1 MREKPRSFED
11 DTPTVE
17 LPAVTA
23 PLPPV
28 RPAPR
33 QQQAPA
39 QPPSTQMQP
48 RVGSWATPTEVDAVA
63 IPVSEGRA
71 PGPPAE
77 SEKERLRREMNAYR
91 MAFWERRFVACVR
104 WLYSR
109 ARMAVYITAIVVLP
123 GLLFPPIRGYLNWV
137 MVANLALVGFVV
149 VSLVA
154 GEVTSRKP
162 QWPCMFGALFRLLLV
177 GGFAIACGYVSEADP
192 WKETFASLL
201 GFAKPV
207 WLQIQAFLDYAALDH
222 AIFMWLGVLLAHR
235 SLRTLAEGGKIHLEG
250 TSRFGARPGW
260 TLKDYY
266 IGPDPRKQQGRADAP
281 SVLAYRKTAFHFYL
295 GRFWVLLN
303 SVYIIV
309 LMFLIA
315 SA

>member
-1 MREKPRSFED
+1 MRENPRSFED

-17 LPAVTA
+17 LPAITT

-28 RPAPR
+28 RPPLVR
-33 QQQAPA
+33 QQVPA
-39 QPPSTQMQP
+39 SPPQTQVQP
-48 RVGSWATPTEVDAVA
+48 RVGSWGTPTEVDAVA
-63 IPVSEGRA
+63 IPVSEGRT
-71 PGPPAE
+71 PGPPVE
-77 SEKERLRREMNAYR
+77 SEKERLRREMNEYR
-91 MAFWERRFVACVR
+91 LAVWERRFVACVR

-109 ARMAVYITAIVVLP
+109 VRMAVHITAVVVLP
-123 GLLFPPIRGYLNWV
+123 GLLFPPVKGYLTWV
-137 MVANLALVGFVV
+137 MVANLALVGFVA

-201 GFAKPV
+201 GFARPV
-207 WLQIQAFLDYAALDH
+207 WLQIQAFLDYASLDH
-222 AIFMWLGVLLAHR
+222 AVFMWLGVLLAHR
-235 SLRTLAEGGKIHLEG
+235 SLRTLAEGGRIHLEG
-250 TSRFGARPGW
+250 TSRFGTRPGW
-260 TLKDYY
+260 SLKDYY
-266 IGPDPRKQQGRADAP
+266 IGPDPRKQQGRVEAP
-281 SVLAYRKTAFHFYL
+281 GVFAYRRAVFRFYL

-303 SVYIIV
+303 SVYVLV

>member
-1 MREKPRSFED
+1 MRGHVEGENLRDNPRSFED

-17 LPAVTA
+17 LPAITT
-23 PLPPV
+23 PLPP
-28 RPAPR
+28 A
-33 QQQAPA
+33 QAP
-39 QPPSTQMQP
+39 PTQMQP
-48 RVGSWATPTEVDAVA
+48 RVGSWATPTEVDAMA

-71 PGPPAE
+71 SRPLVE
-77 SEKERLRREMNAYR
+77 SDKERRRREMNEYR
-91 MAFWERRFVACVR
+91 LAVWERRFVACVR

-109 ARMAVYITAIVVLP
+109 VRASVYITAVAVLP
-123 GLLFPPIRGYLNWV
+123 GLLFPPIKGYLNWV
-137 MVANLALVGFVV
+137 MVANLVLVGFVA

-154 GEVTSRKP
+154 GEVTSQRP
-162 QWPCMFGALFRLLLV
+162 QWSCMLGALFRMLLV
-177 GGFAIACGYVSEADP
+177 GGFAIACVHVSEADT
-192 WKETFASLL
+192 WKETFSSLL

-207 WLQIQAFLDYAALDH
+207 WLQIQAWLDYASLDH
-222 AIFMWLGVLLAHR
+222 AVFMWLGVLLAHR
-235 SLRTLAEGGKIHLEG
+235 SLGILAEGGRINLEG

-260 TLKDYY
+260 SLKDYY
-266 IGPDPRKQQGRADAP
+266 IGPDPRAQQGWVDAP
-281 SVLAYRKTAFHFYL
+281 VIFAYRRAKLRFYL

>member
-1 MREKPRSFED
+1 MRDNPRSFED

-17 LPAVTA
+17 LPAVTT

-28 RPAPR
+28 RPSPA
-33 QQQAPA
+33 QAP
-39 QPPSTQMQP
+39 PTQVQP
-48 RVGSWATPTEVDAVA
+48 RVEPWATPTEVDAVA

-71 PGPPAE
+71 PGPPVE
-77 SEKERLRREMNAYR
+77 SDKERRRREMNEYR
-91 MAFWERRFVACVR
+91 LAVWERRFVACVR

-109 ARMAVYITAIVVLP
+109 VRAAVYITAVAVLP
-123 GLLFPPIRGYLNWV
+123 GLLFLPIRGYLNWV
-137 MVANLALVGFVV
+137 MIANLALVGFVA

-154 GEVTSRKP
+154 GEVTSRRP
-162 QWPCMFGALFRLLLV
+162 QWSCMLGALFRLLLV

-192 WKETFASLL
+192 WKETLASLL
-201 GFAKPV
+201 GFARPV
-207 WLQIQAFLDYAALDH
+207 WLQVQALLDYASLDH
-222 AIFMWLGVLLAHR
+222 AVFMWLGVLLAHR
-235 SLRTLAEGGKIHLEG
+235 SLGILAEGGRIHLEG

-260 TLKDYY
+260 SLKDYY
-266 IGPDPRKQQGRADAP
+266 IGPDPRTQQGWADA
-281 SVLAYRKTAFHFYL
+281 SVIFAYRRAMLRFYL

-309 LMFLIA
+309 LIFLIA

>member
-1 MREKPRSFED
+1 MTEFRRVLFRS
-11 DTPTVE
+11 
-17 LPAVTA
+17 AVMA

-123 GLLFPPIRGYLNWV
+123 GLLFPPIKGYLNWV

-162 QWPCMFGALFRLLLV
+162 QNAK
-177 GGFAIACGYVSEADP
+177 AEAENIKKDKIFQA
-192 WKETFASLL
+192 KEKFLELKAEHEKTIS
-201 GFAKPV
+201 AK
-207 WLQIQAFLDYAALDH
+207 DKK
-222 AIFMWLGVLLAHR
+222 M
-235 SLRTLAEGGKIHLEG
+235 TKAEKRI
-250 TSRFGARPGW
+250 R
-260 TLKDYY
+260 D
-266 IGPDPRKQQGRADAP
+266 RKSQ
-281 SVLAYRKTAFHFYL
+281 VKK
-295 GRFWVLLN
+295 
-303 SVYIIV
+303 
-309 LMFLIA
+309 
-315 SA
+315 

>member
-1 MREKPRSFED
+1 MRENPRSFED

-17 LPAVTA
+17 LPAITT

-28 RPAPR
+28 RPPLVR
-33 QQQAPA
+33 QQVPA
-39 QPPSTQMQP
+39 SPPQTQVQP
-48 RVGSWATPTEVDAVA
+48 RVGSWGTPTEVDAVA
-63 IPVSEGRA
+63 IPVSEGRT
-71 PGPPAE
+71 PGPPVE
-77 SEKERLRREMNAYR
+77 SEKERLRREMNEYR
-91 MAFWERRFVACVR
+91 LAVWDRRFVACVR

-109 ARMAVYITAIVVLP
+109 VRMAVHITAVVVLP
-123 GLLFPPIRGYLNWV
+123 GLLFPPVKGYLTWV
-137 MVANLALVGFVV
+137 MVANLALVGFVA

-201 GFAKPV
+201 GFARPV
-207 WLQIQAFLDYAALDH
+207 WLQIQAFLDYASLDH
-222 AIFMWLGVLLAHR
+222 AVFMWLGVLLAHR
-235 SLRTLAEGGKIHLEG
+235 SLRTLAEGGRIHLEG
-250 TSRFGARPGW
+250 TSRFGTRPGW
-260 TLKDYY
+260 SLKDYY
-266 IGPDPRKQQGRADAP
+266 IGPDPRKQQGRVEAP
-281 SVLAYRKTAFHFYL
+281 GVFAYRRAVFRFYL

-303 SVYIIV
+303 SVYVLV

>member
-1 MREKPRSFED
+1 LRENPRSFED

-17 LPAVTA
+17 LPAITT

-28 RPAPR
+28 RPPLVR
-33 QQQAPA
+33 QQVPA
-39 QPPSTQMQP
+39 SPPQTQVQP
-48 RVGSWATPTEVDAVA
+48 RVGSWGTPTEVDAVA
-63 IPVSEGRA
+63 IPVSEGRT
-71 PGPPAE
+71 PGPPVE
-77 SEKERLRREMNAYR
+77 SEKERLRREMNEYR
-91 MAFWERRFVACVR
+91 LAVWERRFVACVR

-109 ARMAVYITAIVVLP
+109 VRMAVHITAVVVLP
-123 GLLFPPIRGYLNWV
+123 GLLFPPVKGYLTWV
-137 MVANLALVGFVV
+137 MVANLALVGFVA

-201 GFAKPV
+201 GFARPV
-207 WLQIQAFLDYAALDH
+207 WLQIQAFLDYASLDH
-222 AIFMWLGVLLAHR
+222 AVFMWLGVLLAHR
-235 SLRTLAEGGKIHLEG
+235 SLRTLAEGGRIHLEG
-250 TSRFGARPGW
+250 TSRFGTRPGW
-260 TLKDYY
+260 SLKDYY
-266 IGPDPRKQQGRADAP
+266 IGPDPRKQQGRVEAP
-281 SVLAYRKTAFHFYL
+281 GVFAYRRAVFRFYL

-303 SVYIIV
+303 SVYVLV